1 MIDHETHLK
10 QIFENQKT
18 LSTEIQELNNVLN
31 IKREQYTKMQ
41 GIVEYL
47 TANGIKLEEPEQ
59 PEVSQGEPQ

>member
-10 QIFENQKT
+10 QIFESQRK
-18 LSTEIQELNNVLN
+18 LSNEISELTNVMN

-47 TANGIKLEEPEQ
+47 TSNGINLEQNQNTEL
-59 PEVSQGEPQ
+59 PQRVYQ

>member
-31 IKREQYTKMQ
+31 VKREQFMKLQ

-47 TANGIKLEEPEQ
+47 SANGIKVEQ
-59 PEVSQGEPQ
+59 PEQTEQVEK

>member
-1 MIDHETHLK
+1 MIDHEAHLK

-31 IKREQYTKMQ
+31 VKREQYMKLQ

-47 TANGIKLEEPEQ
+47 SANGIKVEQ
-59 PEVSQGEPQ
+59 PEQTEQVEK

>member
-10 QIFENQKT
+10 QIFESQRK
-18 LSTEIQELNNVLN
+18 LSNEISELSNVLN

-47 TANGIKLEEPEQ
+47 TANGIKVEESEL
-59 PEVSQGEPQ
+59 SQAAQQ

>member
-18 LSTEIQELNNVLN
+18 LSTEIQELNNILN
-31 IKREQYTKMQ
+31 AKREQYMKLQ

-47 TANGIKLEEPEQ
+47 TSNGIKLKQPEQ
-59 PEVSQGEPQ
+59 QEQVEK